1 MSKSTGD
8 IIQEYIANGD
18 YAGAFETIY
27 ASAKESDGKPP
38 WAYMQAIPD
47 LVNWAGKSSL
57 SGEGKKAIV
66 VGCGMGDDADYLAQR
81 GFEVTAFDVSET
93 AIKICKKR
101 FPDSTV
107 DFQQADL
114 FNLPDDWQGK
124 FDFVLENRTIQALPS
139 AIYKKS
145 MTAIANL
152 LADGGQLLILC
163 NGRDPEQAKNHIPWG
178 LSSEELKTFHD
189 LGLSERY
196 FDDIKAGSVRR
207 FVILYHKNH

>member
-1 MSKSTGD
+1 MSKTTGD
-8 IIQEYIANGD
+8 IIQEYIASGD

-27 ASAKESDGKPP
+27 ASAEDSDGKPP

-47 LVNWAGKSSL
+47 LVHWSEKTKL

-66 VGCGMGDDADYLAQR
+66 VGCGMGDDAIYLEQR
-81 GFEVTAFDVSET
+81 GFDVTAFDVSET
-93 AIKICKKR
+93 AIEICKKR

-114 FNLPDDWQGK
+114 FNLLDDWQDK
-124 FDFVLENRTIQALPS
+124 FDFVLENRTIQALPY

-152 LADGGQLLILC
+152 VADDGQLLILC

-178 LSSEELKTFHD
+178 LSREELKTFHD
-189 LGLSERY
+189 LELNETY

-207 FVILYHKNH
+207 FVIVYQN